1 MKVLHL
7 SFHKGCINDFNYVCK
22 QLNIECH
29 ILSSFAELNTNKDID
44 AINEPN
50 AQHYNMTSERAS
62 KYWNKY
68 KNYFDEFDCILTSD
82 TAPLSRIFLQ
92 NGWNKKLLIWI
103 CNRFDFSHRPV
114 IGGIFPD
121 KAYFE
126 LLQHA
131 TNNPNVH
138 IMGYTA
144 FENYYAKLRG
154 IETKNIVIK
163 PTGGISEIYTN
174 NSQTKAYL
182 NNTIFIPPYHNDTKM
197 VNLQIKLTQLGFES
211 YCGKYNGPYDLC
223 NYKAV
228 VHIPYA
234 WSNLAFFEMFQL
246 GIVYFI
252 PSLSFLKEL
261 MNRDFFWSHPL
272 IVDKL
277 DISEWYDPEHKDVLI
292 YFNSWDD
299 LKEKIH
305 GLDFDDHKNKLTT
318 FGAAHSSDMLSRWM
332 RLFT

>member
-1 MKVLHL
+1 MKILHL

-22 QLNIECH
+22 QLGIECH
-29 ILSSFAELNTNKDID
+29 ILSSILECNTNKCID
-44 AINEPN
+44 HICETN
-50 AQHYNMTSERAS
+50 AQHYNMTSRRAS
-62 KYWNKY
+62 YYWNKY
-68 KNYFDEFDCILTSD
+68 KDYFEEFDCIVTSD

-92 NGWNKKLLIWI
+92 NGWNKPLIIWI
-103 CNRFDFSHRPV
+103 CNRFDYSNRPV

-121 KAYFE
+121 KGYIK
-126 LLQHA
+126 LLQDA
-131 TNNPNVH
+131 TKNPKVH
-138 IMGYTA
+138 IVGYTA

-163 PTGGISEIYTN
+163 PTGCISEIYQN
-174 NSQTKAYL
+174 NTELNNQL
-182 NNTIFIPPYHNDTKM
+182 NNTLFVPPYHNDTKLM
-197 VNLQIKLTQLGFES
+197 NLQNKLKDLGFEA

-261 MNRDFFWSHPL
+261 MTRNFFWSPPL
-272 IVDKL
+272 LVDKL
-277 DISEWYDPEHKDVLI
+277 DMSEWYDPEHKDLLI
-292 YFNSWDD
+292 MFDSWDD
-299 LKEKIH
+299 LKEKINN
-305 GLDFDDHKNKLTT
+305 LDFNTHKNKLIT
-318 FGAAHSSDMLSRWM
+318 FGAAHKLDMLSRW
-332 RLFT
+332 RGLFT